1 MPRER
6 GGKEGEEMSND
17 EMPDPEKLKEIMQVM
32 LDTIPELLNSI
43 TRVLY
48 GAKEGEEYGKAVANF
63 YKALKDAGMS
73 NDEAFALT
81 REYMGNFNIANVIGG
96 AARGAKGS
104 RED

>member
-17 EMPDPEKLKEIMQVM
+17 MPEPEKLKEIMQVM
-32 LDTIPELLNSI
+32 SETIPELLNSI

-63 YKALKDAGMS
+63 YKALKEGGMS
-73 NDEAFALT
+73 NEEAFALT
-81 REYMGNFNIANVIGG
+81 KEYMGNFNIANVIGG
-96 AARGAKGS
+96 AARGAKGP

>member
-1 MPRER
+1 MPQVS

-17 EMPDPEKLKEIMQVM
+17 DMPEPEKLKEIMQVM
-32 LDTIPELLNSI
+32 SDTIPELLNSI

-63 YKALKDAGMS
+63 YKALKEAGMS
-73 NDEAFALT
+73 NEEAFALT
-81 REYMGNFNIANVIGG
+81 REYMGNFNIANVVGG
-96 AARGAKGS
+96 AARGAKRS